1 MTTAHKGLGG
11 RGLEAVELCGAINS
25 ATKGAAAMV
34 KGAHRDCVGHATL
47 TYRKTVWQETC

>member
-47 TYRKTVWQETC
+47 TYRKTESN